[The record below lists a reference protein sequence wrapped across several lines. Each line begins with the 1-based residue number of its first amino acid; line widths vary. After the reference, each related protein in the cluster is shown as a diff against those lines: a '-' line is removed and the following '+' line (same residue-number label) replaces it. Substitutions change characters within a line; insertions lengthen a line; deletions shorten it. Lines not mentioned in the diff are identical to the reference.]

1 MSSHLNIHL
10 LIIDPQKDF
19 CEGGA
24 LPVIG
29 ANADMERLAAF
40 VNKHG
45 RKLEDVH
52 VTLDSHHIVDIAHP
66 AWFVNS
72 NGEHPNPG
80 TVITHADMESGVW
93 NTRIP
98 GARERTLRYLKDL
111 ESRGRFS
118 HMIWPPHCLIGTT
131 GATVHDS
138 LNTALQGWASTN
150 VATVDY
156 RTKGSNPFTEHF
168 GGLEAEVPDPSDPS
182 TMIDMS
188 PTGLIATLQNADI
201 ILVAGEASS
210 HCVKTTVE
218 QIADNIGDEHLKKF
232 HLMTDCMSPVV
243 IPGVVDFTPVA
254 DEFTR
259 NMLARGMKVTTS
271 DKFFN

>member
-1 MSSHLNIHL
+1 MKRLNIHL

-40 VNKHG
+40 VHLYG
-45 RKLEDVH
+45 RKFEDIH

-66 AWFVNS
+66 AWFVAS
-72 NGEHPNPG
+72 NGDHPTPG
-80 TVITHADMESGVW
+80 TVITAADMESGIW

-98 GARERTLRYLKDL
+98 SARERTLAYLKDL
-111 ESRGRFS
+111 ASRGRFQ
-118 HMIWPPHCLIGTT
+118 HMIWNPHCLIGTT
-131 GATVHDS
+131 GATVHEALNAS
-138 LNTALQGWASTN
+138 LQEWASTY

-156 RTKGSNPFTEHF
+156 RTKGSNPWTEHF
-168 GGLEAEVPDPSDPS
+168 GGLEAEVPDASDPS
-182 TMIDMS
+182 TMIDLS
-188 PTGLIATLQNADI
+188 PSGLIATLQNADI

-254 DEFTR
+254 DEFIK
-259 NMLARGMKVTTS
+259 NMVARGMNITTS
-271 DKFFN
+271 ETFFN